1 MAIITPNGAQP
12 TSPQVLRDELVAAAT
27 ALAPG
32 LTTTLPGS
40 LIEDLASTATGALT
54 VQDSAYVDLVNSISP
69 YTANDFILL
78 QLGNVYGVAQ
88 GVGSNTS
95 VYVTFY
101 GTPGFVINAGFI
113 VSDGTHQYTVQD
125 GGVISSGGESPALYC
140 LATVSGSWAV
150 PANTVTVLITSVPIS
165 VTLTCNNVNTGLPG
179 ASAQSID
186 DYRAQVIQAGKAVS
200 IGMLTY
206 LKTQLQNVSGV
217 QSRLISVR
225 SVAGGWEVLVG
236 GGDPYAVGG
245 AILNSLF
252 NIGDLQGASSI
263 GTTTTVTLYDYPDY
277 YNITFVIPTLQTV
290 TLAVTWNAISSSN
303 IVSNAVVTSLVQ
315 PALYNYINSIYV
327 GQAISLLELQ
337 ATFQTAVA
345 DILPTTSISELLFVV
360 TIDSIIVNPPSNGVL
375 ISGDVEGYF
384 NIELA
389 DITVAQA

>member
-125 GGVISSGGESPALYC
+125 GGVISSG
-140 LATVSGSWAV
+140 
-150 PANTVTVLITSVPIS
+150 
-165 VTLTCNNVNTGLPG
+165 
-179 ASAQSID
+179 
-186 DYRAQVIQAGKAVS
+186 
-200 IGMLTY
+200 
-206 LKTQLQNVSGV
+206 
-217 QSRLISVR
+217 
-225 SVAGGWEVLVG
+225 
-236 GGDPYAVGG
+236 
-245 AILNSLF
+245 
-252 NIGDLQGASSI
+252 
-263 GTTTTVTLYDYPDY
+263 
-277 YNITFVIPTLQTV
+277 
-290 TLAVTWNAISSSN
+290 
-303 IVSNAVVTSLVQ
+303 
-315 PALYNYINSIYV
+315 
-327 GQAISLLELQ
+327 
-337 ATFQTAVA
+337 
-345 DILPTTSISELLFVV
+345 
-360 TIDSIIVNPPSNGVL
+360 
-375 ISGDVEGYF
+375 
-384 NIELA
+384 
-389 DITVAQA
+389 